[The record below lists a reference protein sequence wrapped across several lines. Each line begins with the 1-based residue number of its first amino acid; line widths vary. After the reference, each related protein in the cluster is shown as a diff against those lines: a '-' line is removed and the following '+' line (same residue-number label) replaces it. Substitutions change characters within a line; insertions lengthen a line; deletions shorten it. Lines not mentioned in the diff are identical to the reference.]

1 MAISFSR
8 TLPRIAP
15 LALAALLG
23 GCASYHPLPLGQG
36 ADLLDRIPSLH
47 VDPASLGLPMSSRH
61 TFDPS
66 DGLDMTEVA
75 TLAVVNNPD
84 LKVRRRRADVAQA
97 QLFAAHL
104 LPDPQISASTDH
116 PTDHGPGLTDAYGL
130 GLNYD
135 LTALVTRGARTAAA
149 RGHARQI
156 DLALLWR
163 EWQVAQRA
171 RTLYV
176 QVETETHKRD
186 LLRRS
191 QRLYAQRYTR
201 SRAALR
207 AGNLTLDV
215 AGTDLTALMDANS
228 RLGQAERKL
237 DRSRHALKALLG
249 LSPDAKLRLAALDRP
264 PAAANWPAGGL
275 AGAIKTLARR
285 RPDLL
290 ALRAGY
296 ESQEARVRQ
305 AILAQFPSVSIGF
318 TRARDTSDVH
328 TTGFGITLNLPIF
341 NGNRG
346 AIAVQ
351 RATRAAL
358 HQAYRA
364 RLDAAYG
371 ELDQLHSQGAL
382 IRSQLGHTENRLP
395 ALQAMVARAAKAYR
409 ARDIDALTYLNMQT
423 TLLNKQLE
431 VADLRQSLW
440 DNRIAL
446 DTLLT
451 WPQRDNAGAA
461 HARGRQHQEN
471 RP

>member
-1 MAISFSR
+1 MFFARYLRGI
-8 TLPRIAP
+8 TP
-15 LALAALLG
+15 LAVAGLLA
-23 GCASYHPLPLGQG
+23 GCASYHPVPLGQG
-36 ADLLDRIPSLH
+36 TDLLREVPALQ
-47 VDPASLGLPMSSRH
+47 VDPARLGLPAAPGH

-75 TLAVVNNPD
+75 TLAVVNNPN

-104 LPDPQISASTDH
+104 LPDPQVSVSTDH
-116 PTDHGPGLTDAYGL
+116 PTDHDPALTDAYGL
-130 GLNYD
+130 GLSYD
-135 LTALVTRGARTAAA
+135 ITALVTHGARKAAA
-149 RGHARQI
+149 RGHARQV

-171 RTLYV
+171 RELYV
-176 QVETETHKRD
+176 QVETQIHKRD
-186 LLRRS
+186 LLRRT
-191 QRLYAQRYTR
+191 QRLYAQRYAR

-228 RLGQAERKL
+228 RLGQSERDL

-249 LSPDAKLRLAALDRP
+249 LRPDTRLQLSGLEQPPGPVAL
-264 PAAANWPAGGL
+264 PAGGL
-275 AGAIKTLARR
+275 SAAIDTLAQR

-305 AILAQFPSVSIGF
+305 AILAQFPSVSVGF

-341 NGNRG
+341 DGNRG
-346 AIAVQ
+346 TIAVQ

-358 HQAYRA
+358 HQAYQA

-371 ELDQLHSQGAL
+371 ELDQLHSQGLL
-382 IRSQLGHTENRLP
+382 IRAQLDRTQARLP
-395 ALQAMVARAAKAYR
+395 SLKAMVKRAAKAYR
-409 ARDIDALTYLNMQT
+409 ARDIGALTYLNMQT
-423 TLLNKQLE
+423 TLLNKELE
-431 VADLRQSLW
+431 VANLRQSLW
-440 DNRIAL
+440 QNSIAL

-451 WPQRDNAGAA
+451 WPQRDYQSRGDRPPQT
-461 HARGRQHQEN
+461 HSEKTAR
-471 RP
+471 